1 MRIIAGKPG
10 KGFGNLKNGSQSG
23 FTLLELVVVVT
34 ILAILAGI
42 AIPKLMDRP
51 DEARVMAA
59 EIDIRQI
66 QSALKLYRLDNG
78 RYPTTQQ
85 GISALVE
92 KPEIEPIP
100 ANWKS
105 YMEDV
110 PHDPWGQP
118 YLYLSPGNHGD
129 FDLYSKMGNPL
140 SEDEENWVKSWK
152 LNR

>member
-1 MRIIAGKPG
+1 MRVTNGKPG
-10 KGFGNLKNGSQSG
+10 KGFRNLKNGSQGG
-23 FTLLELVVVVT
+23 FTLLELAVVVA

-92 KPEIEPIP
+92 KPEIEPTP
-100 ANWKS
+100 TNWKS
-105 YMEDV
+105 YMEEV
-110 PHDPWGQP
+110 PSDPWGQP

-129 FDLYSKMGNPL
+129 FDLYSKMGNL
-140 SEDEENWVKSWK
+140 SSENEENWVRNWK
-152 LNR
+152 LSR